1 MFAEVPLSHVAPA
14 WSAQLFLSPGLSPQ
28 AISFDKGPVLLGG
41 QVLCSQD
48 GSQARMDSG
57 RSDHRGVTKA
67 GLVGAKANRLFFV
80 FIGFEPLPQKEVRE
94 GASPML
100 GLGR

>member
-1 MFAEVPLSHVAPA
+1 MAPA

-48 GSQARMDSG
+48 GSQACMDSG
-57 RSDHRGVTKA
+57 RSDHREVTKT
-67 GLVGAKANRLFFV
+67 GLVGAKDNRLFFV
-80 FIGFEPLPQKEVRE
+80 FVGFEPLLQKEVRE
-94 GASPML
+94 GASQML

>member
-1 MFAEVPLSHVAPA
+1 MQSG
-14 WSAQLFLSPGLSPQ
+14 WQPGPHGFW
-28 AISFDKGPVLLGG
+28 AVR
-41 QVLCSQD
+41 SQ
-48 GSQARMDSG
+48 
-57 RSDHRGVTKA
+57 RSDQGRA
-67 GLVGAKANRLFFV
+67 GWGQGQQVFFV